1 MGHGRCLPGC
11 TAQLCP
17 LLCVCVQSHPTFRV
31 WKGPGDQ
38 ECSTQELCP
47 CRLVLGGE
55 DFLSK
60 GLRTG
65 FFRFLVG
72 LAIPM
77 SSEGRLTPQARC
89 RWRPQ
94 KGIQPW
100 ELPGQ
105 RPGTGQC
112 VQCSGIRE
120 SSDTTLSW
128 GTSGGGWSGKRIQVH
143 TKETSSADLGDWP

>member
-1 MGHGRCLPGC
+1 MFVEHLSTGMQGVHKLMASIIQDRSPANSGMRGPWGHSGHGGRLPGC

-17 LLCVCVQSHPTFRV
+17 PLSVCVQSHPTFRL

-38 ECSTQELCP
+38 GCSIQGLCP
-47 CRLVLGGE
+47 GRLVLGGE

-77 SSEGRLTPQARC
+77 SSDE
-89 RWRPQ
+89 
-94 KGIQPW
+94 
-100 ELPGQ
+100 
-105 RPGTGQC
+105 
-112 VQCSGIRE
+112 
-120 SSDTTLSW
+120 
-128 GTSGGGWSGKRIQVH
+128 
-143 TKETSSADLGDWP
+143 